1 MSYRPCV
8 CNIFPHYD
16 KTERNL
22 FHLISFYSSD
32 LPTAVKTTKST
43 SVFHSFHTVY
53 DKMSVFTPWGDLS
66 TPLKKVNI
74 LPVKKT
80 PFLTFSPRSVIF
92 VIFTIYPI
100 FTKWQFSP
108 FLHDYG
114 KQPKIPLFPKY
125 PKMPKMGISGKCPK
139 MAKIGK
145 SWKMAFLGGSP
156 KMTKIRVYP
165 QNAQKCQKWGFP
177 GNTQKW
183 QFWCGDGDDP
193 LGRLMQEELWNK
205 LLGVLSIFF

>member
-1 MSYRPCV
+1 MSCRPCV

-32 LPTAVKTTKST
+32 LPTAVKTTKYT

-74 LPVKKT
+74 LTVKKT

-92 VIFTIYPI
+92 VIFTVYPI

-108 FLHDYG
+108 FFHNCG
-114 KQPKIPLFPKY
+114 KSPKIPLFPKY
-125 PKMPKMGISGKCPK
+125 PKMPKMGFSRKYPK
-139 MAKIGK
+139 MAKIGI
-145 SWKMAFLGGSP
+145 SWKMGFLEDPQKWPKSGYTPKWPKMGFLGNTP
-156 KMTKIRVYP
+156 K
-165 QNAQKCQKWGFP
+165 W
-177 GNTQKW
+177 
-183 QFWCGDGDDP
+183 
-193 LGRLMQEELWNK
+193 
-205 LLGVLSIFF
+205 